1 MYRLLLLSFLIVS
14 CSKQKEAHLEEDV
27 KPSSVT
33 TTTEDIKA
41 LRDAKEAEVLNE
53 TLLSQLRDS
62 SKKGVYN
69 PPGNFRMPV
78 QKPDSSVKYTILIKK
93 LKAG

>member
-14 CSKQKEAHLEEDV
+14 CSKQKEAQLEEDV
-27 KPSSVT
+27 KASSVAT
-33 TTTEDIKA
+33 ATEEIKA
-41 LRDAKEAEVLNE
+41 LRDAKEAEILNK
-53 TLLSQLRDS
+53 TLLSLERDI